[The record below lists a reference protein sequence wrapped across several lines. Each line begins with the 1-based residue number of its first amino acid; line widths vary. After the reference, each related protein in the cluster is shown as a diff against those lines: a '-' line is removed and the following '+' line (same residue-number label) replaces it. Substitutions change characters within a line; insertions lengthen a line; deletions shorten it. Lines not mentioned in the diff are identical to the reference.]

1 MTGSINQK
9 NHPFSTNWKIST
21 TDFDK
26 YKYDSSVF
34 LNPTEGPEFGTVT
47 LPTDTFGQFSN
58 GTPVYGPSNNDVV
71 AEWSEFSNV
80 KKEPSDYSGSEL
92 LSTQT
97 EAHKASGEMA
107 KAGAKTTEVIGQV
120 VGFLAKLI
128 TLFV

>member
-1 MTGSINQK
+1 MTGSIGTTNYS
-9 NHPFSTNWKIST
+9 FSSDFKI
-21 TDFDK
+21 DDK
-26 YKYDSSVF
+26 YTYDSSVF
-34 LNPTEGPEFGTVT
+34 FNPTEGQKFGTVT

-58 GTPVYGPSNNDVV
+58 GTPVYGPSNINVFE
-71 AEWSEFSNV
+71 EWAKSSNV

-97 EAHKASGEMA
+97 EAHKASGEIA
-107 KAGAKTTEVIGQV
+107 KASAEKTKAITGVIGQV